1 MALARYDVE
10 FTKDADVYKQAQV
23 DALLAA
29 LPGVTDLIVLSHGWN
44 NDMADARKLYNELV
58 GNIEQILDTR
68 SDPGAP
74 AAVQALAGRTYAVCQ
89 VFWPSKKFTDEE
101 LIPGGGAVTAMKA
114 SDKALVKAL
123 EALKRDP
130 VRLGGKDAPAAR
142 AKAIDR
148 AIKAVPKLSTSA
160 AARKT
165 FVDALRS
172 TMPKGKGAKEVDDGS
187 AGFLKADPEKLFK
200 AMSVAVVAPGPK
212 TSRGGAATLGF
223 GTGTT
228 GAGGAAGLG
237 DLVDGITAGARR
249 IANFVTYYQMKE
261 RAGDVGGKGLA
272 PLLKRCR
279 QANPSVRLH
288 LVGHS
293 FGGRLVTAA
302 AAGLPKNTP
311 GVTVSLLQAAFSHNA
326 LSADYGKGKAGFYR
340 TVLGDARVSGP
351 IIITH
356 TKNDRAVGVA
366 YPLAS
371 RIANQV
377 AAALGDEND
386 PYGGLGR
393 NGAQH
398 TAEANG
404 HSGTL
409 GPKGTAYT
417 LAPGTVNNLLA
428 DATIKDHG
436 DVRSEAV
443 AYAILCCSGGIGQ

>member
-1 MALARYDVE
+1 MALARFDVE
-10 FTKDADVYKQAQV
+10 FTKDGDVFKPAQAE
-23 DALLAA
+23 ALVAGLG
-29 LPGVTDLIVLSHGWN
+29 GVTDLIVVSHGWN
-44 NDMADARKLYNELV
+44 NDMADARALYDELV
-58 GNIEQILDTR
+58 GNIEELLKARTAA
-68 SDPGAP
+68 GAP
-74 AAVQALAGRTYAVCQ
+74 TALEALAGRTYAVCQ
-89 VFWPSKKFTDEE
+89 VFWPSKKFTDAD
-101 LIPGGGAVTAMKA
+101 LIPGGGAVSATKA
-114 SDKALVKAL
+114 SDKALVKML

-130 VRLGGKDAPAAR
+130 VRLGGKEAPAAR
-142 AKAIDR
+142 VKAIDR

-165 FVDALRS
+165 FVAALRS

-187 AGFLKADPEKLFK
+187 AGFLKADSEKLFQ
-200 AMSVAVVAPGPK
+200 ALSSSVIAPGPR
-212 TSRGGAATLGF
+212 TGGGGAATLG
-223 GTGTT
+223 GGE
-228 GAGGAAGLG
+228 GAAGLG
-237 DLVDGITAGARR
+237 DLMSGITAGARR

-261 RAGDVGGKGLA
+261 RAGQVGSTGVA
-272 PLLKRCR
+272 TLLERCR
-279 QANPSVRLH
+279 KAKPALRLH

-302 AAGLPKNTP
+302 AAGLPRNTA

-340 TVLGDARVSGP
+340 TVLGDQRVSGP
-351 IIITH
+351 VIITH

-386 PYGGLGR
+386 PYGGMGR

-398 TAEANG
+398 TAEAAG
-404 HSGTL
+404 HNAVL
-409 GPKGTAYT
+409 GKKGTAYAF
-417 LAPGTVNNLLA
+417 APGTVNNLRA
-428 DATIKDHG
+428 DALIKDHG

-443 AYAILCCSGGIGQ
+443 AYAVLCCTGGI